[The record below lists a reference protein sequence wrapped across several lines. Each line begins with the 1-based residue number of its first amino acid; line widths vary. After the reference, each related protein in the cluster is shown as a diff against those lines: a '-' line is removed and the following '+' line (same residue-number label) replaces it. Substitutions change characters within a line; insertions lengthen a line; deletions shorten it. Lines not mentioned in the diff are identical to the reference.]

1 MANMTNMNRTMTTT
15 TTTTTTLV
23 PGPSAVPASAMDD
36 LPSVHSRTR
45 RDAPPLVIPPF
56 RTRHADALSFVLV
69 LVAL

>member
-15 TTTTTTLV
+15 TTTTTLV
-23 PGPSAVPASAMDD
+23 PGPSTVPASAMDD
-36 LPSVHSRTR
+36 LPSVHSHTH